1 MEEYQTEQV
10 WKSFDIFSERPSS
23 SEEPEGWMGNMSRF
37 VEGSNP
43 DCETLL
49 SLVVRFEKQFP
60 QMKNGVGLGFFETV
74 RGDIQLVPSNN
85 DMMLF

>member
-10 WKSFDIFSERPSS
+10 WKSFDIFSERPLS
-23 SEEPEGWMGNMSRF
+23 SEEPEGWIGNISRF

-43 DCETLL
+43 DYETLL
-49 SLVVRFEKQFP
+49 SLVIRFEKQFP

-85 DMMLF
+85 DIMLF